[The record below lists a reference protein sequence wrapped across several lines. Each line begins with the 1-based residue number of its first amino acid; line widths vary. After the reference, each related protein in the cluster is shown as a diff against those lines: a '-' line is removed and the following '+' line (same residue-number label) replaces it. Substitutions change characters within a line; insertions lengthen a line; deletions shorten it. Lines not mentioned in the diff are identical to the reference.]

1 MINFL
6 KFKRLLLLLG
16 IISIT
21 TGAYAQSQL
30 AMLEVIIEESEPGL
44 DPYLSRYLLS
54 EDFLRLDDGS
64 DRSDFILFDRQTREI
79 HSFNHEDRTHM
90 LIVAKQAGAVDF
102 KVDYKVYKKTLP
114 DAPEIN
120 GNAPVEY
127 QFFADAKKCKQVV
140 SEKTLLPDLTQV
152 LIDYEKVLAEQA
164 KSTLSRIPDSIRT
177 GCYMAN
183 NYLHVTDYLQ
193 GGFPLHVIDDR
204 GRQKRLLTFRNLQK
218 PSSILFFPA
227 GYRVYSP

>member
-16 IISIT
+16 FISIT

-90 LIVAKQAGAVDF
+90 LIVAKQAGVVDF
-102 KVDYKVYKKTLP
+102 KVD
-114 DAPEIN
+114 
-120 GNAPVEY
+120 
-127 QFFADAKKCKQVV
+127 
-140 SEKTLLPDLTQV
+140 
-152 LIDYEKVLAEQA
+152 
-164 KSTLSRIPDSIRT
+164 
-177 GCYMAN
+177 
-183 NYLHVTDYLQ
+183 
-193 GGFPLHVIDDR
+193 
-204 GRQKRLLTFRNLQK
+204 
-218 PSSILFFPA
+218 
-227 GYRVYSP
+227 